1 MSEQVAKKKMSPTNA
16 RALNTMRQ
24 RLKKH
29 NPAYQEQMD
38 AFREKPESS
47 EEEAASGAAVHEHS
61 VGLGLEVSRV
71 RGKDRYTEKRSTGS
85 RQQQHHKH
93 SVDSHTLPVLSGGFL
108 VCNWQHAC
116 HTSAPLIRA

>member
-1 MSEQVAKKKMSPTNA
+1 MSPTNA

-47 EEEAASGAAVHEHS
+47 EEEAASGMASAMHEDP
-61 VGLGLEVSRV
+61 VGLCLGLSRV
-71 RGKDRYTEKRSTGS
+71 HRVQRPGRVYGDCTQAQ
-85 RQQQHHKH
+85 RQHRHHAPFDAH
-93 SVDSHTLPVLSGGFL
+93 SSLSFGDIVMSVLIESFATRVLRLMTHQDSL
-108 VCNWQHAC
+108 
-116 HTSAPLIRA
+116 